1 MEIPE
6 NQRCKTELKPGTTL
20 TNSEE
25 KKTSA
30 SPMRPVES
38 TDSPPFS
45 LGLVQFLLAVG

>member
-6 NQRCKTELKPGTTL
+6 NQRCKIELKPGTTL
-20 TNSEE
+20 KNSEE

-30 SPMRPVES
+30 SPTRLVAS

-45 LGLVQFLLAVG
+45 LGLVQILLAVG